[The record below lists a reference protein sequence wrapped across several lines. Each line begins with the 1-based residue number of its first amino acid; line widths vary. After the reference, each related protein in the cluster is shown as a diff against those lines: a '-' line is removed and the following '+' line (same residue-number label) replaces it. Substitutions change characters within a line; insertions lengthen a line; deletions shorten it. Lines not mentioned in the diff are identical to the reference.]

1 MTPPIK
7 ANISGATRALNGLS
21 KDIEKKALPTAI
33 ARISFKGERFI
44 KGQVP
49 VRTGTLRR
57 GLNASPTI
65 KPTSIIH
72 STSYTHIA
80 NVRSSRPGFIQKTV
94 SYIER
99 IAAPETEKAIETVLK
114 RM

>member
-1 MTPPIK
+1 MK
-7 ANISGATRALNGLS
+7 QSVKVNISGATRALNGLS
-21 KDIEKKALPTAI
+21 KDIEEKALPIAI

-44 KGQVP
+44 KGEVP
-49 VRTGTLRR
+49 VRTGTMRR
-57 GLNASPTI
+57 GINAAPTI
-65 KPTSIIH
+65 KPTTIIH